1 MSSSIRPSQRDFS
14 QIREVSIVRHYT
26 KHAEG
31 SVLIAFGST
40 KVLCNA
46 SILDK
51 VPPHQKGSG
60 QGWVT
65 AEYGMLPRSTHTRSD
80 REAARGKQSGR
91 TQEIQRLIG
100 RSLRSVFDLSLL
112 GERTIHLDCDVIQA
126 DGGTRTASIT
136 GAFVA
141 ARDAVN
147 LLLSAGTLKKDPILD
162 HVAAISVGIYQGH
175 PVADLDYE
183 EDSSC
188 DTDMN
193 IVMTGKG
200 GIVEIQGTAE
210 GASFSQEELLQLFSL
225 GQKSI
230 AQLVHL
236 QKEALKL

>member
-1 MSSSIRPSQRDFS
+1 M
-14 QIREVSIVRHYT
+14 
-26 KHAEG
+26 
-31 SVLIAFGST
+31 
-40 KVLCNA
+40 
-46 SILDK
+46 
-51 VPPHQKGSG
+51 
-60 QGWVT
+60 
-65 AEYGMLPRSTHTRSD
+65 
-80 REAARGKQSGR
+80 
-91 TQEIQRLIG
+91 
-100 RSLRSVFDLSLL
+100 
-112 GERTIHLDCDVIQA
+112 
-126 DGGTRTASIT
+126 
-136 GAFVA
+136 
-141 ARDAVN
+141 
-147 LLLSAGTLKKDPILD
+147 
-162 HVAAISVGIYQGH
+162 AAISVGIYQGH